1 MMRLIIF
8 VFLFLHTCFCFS
20 QKEKKDA
27 VGKMNSS
34 VFYNDK
40 NYREWF
46 LPEYNQYALQ
56 EVVVEEMRPT
66 TEKMQFV
73 IVMGTWC
80 EDSHYEFPRLIKL
93 MDALGV
99 ARKNLQIFA
108 VNKTKTEPEEV
119 ISTYRV
125 SKVPM
130 LLMKKPEESEWQVV
144 ATEKPQISWEVDLL
158 NTLKK
163 DK

>member
-1 MMRLIIF
+1 MRIATLAVF
-8 VFLFLHTCFCFS
+8 TFLFSVCVA
-20 QKEKKDA
+20 QKEKKEA
-27 VGKMNSS
+27 LGKVNSAI
-34 VFYNDK
+34 FYNDK

-56 EVVVEEMRPT
+56 EVIVDEMRPMV
-66 TEKMQFV
+66 EKMHFV

-99 ARKNLQIFA
+99 GRKNLQIFA
-108 VNKTKTEPEEV
+108 INKTKTAPEEV
-119 ISTYRV
+119 ITTYQV
-125 SKVPM
+125 SKVPV
-130 LLMKKPEESEWQVV
+130 LLVKKSEDSQWKVV

-158 NTLKK
+158 NALKK

>member
-1 MMRLIIF
+1 MRLATLVAF
-8 VFLFLHTCFCFS
+8 TFLFSVCMA
-20 QKEKKDA
+20 QKEKKEA
-27 VGKMNSS
+27 LGKVNTSI
-34 VFYNDK
+34 FYNDK

-56 EVVVEEMRPT
+56 EVVVDEMRSMV
-66 TEKMQFV
+66 EKMQFV

-99 ARKNLQIFA
+99 VRKNLQIFA
-108 VNKTKTEPEEV
+108 VNKTKDAPEEV
-119 ISTYRV
+119 IATYQV
-125 SKVPM
+125 SKVP
-130 LLMKKPEESEWQVV
+130 LLLVKKPEDSQWKVV

-158 NTLKK
+158 NVLKSK
-163 DK
+163 